1 VIYGGALYSSHSF
14 LIVNGYW
21 AIGFNIIMYQKKQNA
36 KPQVISYDRVKSYM
50 LWMIERYGDY
60 SAKALLQKANLL
72 FKDDTQFNEPAL
84 DYLIDR
90 DIINDLRYAQR
101 LTVSFSEK
109 NIGPNKIK
117 EKLYAKGFSSQII
130 NECVSAIETTDE
142 DYFNK
147 ALTLK
152 IRKFGDEPIEELKL
166 KQKALRHLVAKG
178 FSYTIANQAVSYS
191 SDED

>member
-1 VIYGGALYSSHSF
+1 
-14 LIVNGYW
+14 
-21 AIGFNIIMYQKKQNA
+21 MYKKKQDA

-50 LWMIERYGDY
+50 QWMIERYGDY

-84 DYLIDR
+84 EYLIER

-101 LTVSFSEK
+101 LTVSLTEK

-117 EKLYAKGFSSQII
+117 EKLYAKGFSSQTI
-130 NECVSAIETTDE
+130 NECVNAIETTEE
-142 DYFNK
+142 DYFDK

-152 IRKFGDEPIEELKL
+152 IRKFGEAPIAELKL
-166 KQKALRHLVAKG
+166 KQKAIRHLTAKG
-178 FSYTIANQAVSYS
+178 FSYSIVNKVLSYS
-191 SDED
+191 KDEG